1 MRPYTFQVF
10 SMEHIISILVIIL
23 VFIAF
28 LRFNKVLGIN
38 DKSRSFLF
46 VLAFIMISLDLSE
59 DLVRVFTGFYSIRKD
74 LPLQLCSIGV
84 YLAAF
89 TLVSRKKIFF
99 DLIFYW
105 GFVGATNAILTPDG
119 NLFELRI
126 FFFYSQAYHAALIF
140 AVLWLMIKYDMRMR
154 YGSILKVVVSTNI
167 IVGLLSILNY
177 ALDSNYMFLRQI
189 PNSVSPFLMGEW
201 PVYIIM
207 VQVFSIILV
216 VLFIRIQDLLMKPIK
231 Y

>member
-10 SMEHIISILVIIL
+10 SIEHIISIIVIIL

-28 LRFNKVLGIN
+28 FRFNKVLGIN

-154 YGSILKVVVSTNI
+154 YGSILKVVISTNI

-216 VLFIRIQDLLMKPIK
+216 VLFIRIQDVLMKPIK

>member
-154 YGSILKVVVSTNI
+154 YGSILKVVISTNI

-216 VLFIRIQDLLMKPIK
+216 VLFIRIQDLLMEPIK

>member
-154 YGSILKVVVSTNI
+154 YGSILKVVISTNI

-216 VLFIRIQDLLMKPIK
+216 VLFIRIQDILMKPIK

>member
-10 SMEHIISILVIIL
+10 SLEHIISIIVIIL

-28 LRFNKVLGIN
+28 FRFNKVLGIN

-154 YGSILKVVVSTNI
+154 YGSILKVVISTNI

>member
-10 SMEHIISILVIIL
+10 SLEHIISIIVIIL

-154 YGSILKVVVSTNI
+154 YGSILKVVISTNI

-189 PNSVSPFLMGEW
+189 PDSVSPFLMGEW

-216 VLFIRIQDLLMKPIK
+216 VLFIRIQDILMKPIK

>member
-10 SMEHIISILVIIL
+10 SIEHIISIIVIIL

-38 DKSRSFLF
+38 DNSRTFLF

-154 YGSILKVVVSTNI
+154 YGSILKVVISTNI

-201 PVYIIM
+201 PVYILM

-216 VLFIRIQDLLMKPIK
+216 VSFIRIQDLLMKPIK

>member
-1 MRPYTFQVF
+1 MYKAN
-10 SMEHIISILVIIL
+10 IIPSATSSEKI
-23 VFIAF
+23 
-28 LRFNKVLGIN
+28 
-38 DKSRSFLF
+38 KSL
-46 VLAFIMISLDLSE
+46 
-59 DLVRVFTGFYSIRKD
+59 
-74 LPLQLCSIGV
+74 IGEPSPQ
-84 YLAAF
+84 
-89 TLVSRKKIFF
+89 TSNFF
-99 DLIFYW
+99 
-105 GFVGATNAILTPDG
+105 
-119 NLFELRI
+119 FELRI

-154 YGSILKVVVSTNI
+154 YGSILKVVISTNI

>member
-10 SMEHIISILVIIL
+10 SIEHIISIIVIIL

-28 LRFNKVLGIN
+28 FRFNKVLGIN

-154 YGSILKVVVSTNI
+154 YGSILKVVISTNI

-189 PNSVSPFLMGEW
+189 PDSVSPFLMGEW

-207 VQVFSIILV
+207 VQVFSIILL
-216 VLFIRIQDLLMKPIK
+216 VLFISIQDTLMKPIK

>member
-10 SMEHIISILVIIL
+10 SIEHIISIIVIIL

-28 LRFNKVLGIN
+28 FRFNKVLGIN

-154 YGSILKVVVSTNI
+154 YGSILKVVISTNI

-189 PNSVSPFLMGEW
+189 PDSVSPFLMGEW

-216 VLFIRIQDLLMKPIK
+216 VLFIRIQDVVMKPIK

>member
-10 SMEHIISILVIIL
+10 SIEHIISIIVIIL

-28 LRFNKVLGIN
+28 FRFNKVLGIN

-154 YGSILKVVVSTNI
+154 YGSILKVVISTNI

-189 PNSVSPFLMGEW
+189 PESVSPFLMGEW

-216 VLFIRIQDLLMKPIK
+216 VLFISIQDTLMKPIK

>member
-10 SMEHIISILVIIL
+10 SIEHIISIIVIIL

-28 LRFNKVLGIN
+28 FRFNKVLGIN

-105 GFVGATNAILTPDG
+105 GLVGATNAILTPDG

-154 YGSILKVVVSTNI
+154 YGSILKVVISTNI

-189 PNSVSPFLMGEW
+189 PDSVSPFLMGEW

-207 VQVFSIILV
+207 VQVFSIILL
-216 VLFIRIQDLLMKPIK
+216 VLFISIQDTLMKPIK

>member
-10 SMEHIISILVIIL
+10 SIEHIISIIVIIL

-28 LRFNKVLGIN
+28 FRFNKVLGIN

-154 YGSILKVVVSTNI
+154 YGSILKVVISTNI

-177 ALDSNYMFLRQI
+177 AIDSNYMFLRQI

-216 VLFIRIQDLLMKPIK
+216 VLFIRIQDILMKPIK

>member
-10 SMEHIISILVIIL
+10 SIEHIISIIIIIL

-38 DKSRSFLF
+38 DNSRTFLF

-154 YGSILKVVVSTNI
+154 YGSILKVVISTNI

-201 PVYIIM
+201 PVYILM

-216 VLFIRIQDLLMKPIK
+216 VSFIRIQDLLMKPIK

>member
-140 AVLWLMIKYDMRMR
+140 AVLWL
-154 YGSILKVVVSTNI
+154 
-167 IVGLLSILNY
+167 
-177 ALDSNYMFLRQI
+177 
-189 PNSVSPFLMGEW
+189 
-201 PVYIIM
+201 
-207 VQVFSIILV
+207 
-216 VLFIRIQDLLMKPIK
+216 
-231 Y
+231 

>member
-10 SMEHIISILVIIL
+10 SIEHIISIIVIIL

-28 LRFNKVLGIN
+28 FRFNKVLGIN

-89 TLVSRKKIFF
+89 TLISRKKIFF

-154 YGSILKVVVSTNI
+154 YGSILKVVISTNI

-189 PNSVSPFLMGEW
+189 PDSVSPFLMGEW

-216 VLFIRIQDLLMKPIK
+216 VLFIRIQDILMKPIK

>member
-10 SMEHIISILVIIL
+10 SIEHIISIIVIIL

-28 LRFNKVLGIN
+28 FRFNKVLGIN
-38 DKSRSFLF
+38 DKSKSFLF

-189 PNSVSPFLMGEW
+189 PDSVSPFLMGEW

-207 VQVFSIILV
+207 VQVFSIVLV
-216 VLFIRIQDLLMKPIK
+216 VLFIRIQDILMKPIK

>member
-10 SMEHIISILVIIL
+10 SIEHITSIIVIIL

-38 DKSRSFLF
+38 DNSRTFLF

-154 YGSILKVVVSTNI
+154 YGSILKVVISTNI

-201 PVYIIM
+201 PVYILM

-216 VLFIRIQDLLMKPIK
+216 VSFIRIQDLLMKPIK

>member
-10 SMEHIISILVIIL
+10 SLEHIISIIVIIL

-28 LRFNKVLGIN
+28 FRFNKVLGIN

-46 VLAFIMISLDLSE
+46 ILAVSMISLDLSE

-119 NLFELRI
+119 NLFELRV

-154 YGSILKVVVSTNI
+154 YGSILKVVISTNI

-189 PNSVSPFLMGEW
+189 PDSVSPFLMGEW

-216 VLFIRIQDLLMKPIK
+216 VLFIRIQDILMKPIK

>member
-10 SMEHIISILVIIL
+10 SIEHIISIIVIIL

-38 DKSRSFLF
+38 DNSRTFLF
-46 VLAFIMISLDLSE
+46 GLAFIMISLDLSE

-140 AVLWLMIKYDMRMR
+140 AVLWMMIKYDMRME
-154 YGSILKVVVSTNI
+154 YKSIFQVVLYTNA
-167 IVGLLSILNY
+167 IVGIITFINIV
-177 ALDSNYMFLRQI
+177 LDSNYMFLRQI

-201 PVYIIM
+201 PVYILM
-207 VQVFSIILV
+207 VQVFSVILV
-216 VLFIRIQDLLMKPIK
+216 VLFIRLQDFFMKPIK

>member
-10 SMEHIISILVIIL
+10 SIEHIISIIVIIF

-38 DKSRSFLF
+38 DNSRTFLF

-154 YGSILKVVVSTNI
+154 YDSILKVVISTNI

-189 PNSVSPFLMGEW
+189 PDSVSPFLMGEW

-216 VLFIRIQDLLMKPIK
+216 VLFIRIQDILMKPIK

>member
-10 SMEHIISILVIIL
+10 SIEHIISIIVIIL

-28 LRFNKVLGIN
+28 FRFNKVLGIN

-126 FFFYSQAYHAALIF
+126 FFFYSQAYHASLIF

-154 YGSILKVVVSTNI
+154 YGSILKVVISTNI

-189 PNSVSPFLMGEW
+189 PDSVSPFLMGEW

-216 VLFIRIQDLLMKPIK
+216 VLFIRIQDILMKPIK

>member
-10 SMEHIISILVIIL
+10 SIEHIISIIVIIL

-28 LRFNKVLGIN
+28 FRFNKVLGIN

-154 YGSILKVVVSTNI
+154 YGSILKVVISTNI

-207 VQVFSIILV
+207 VQVFSIVLV
-216 VLFIRIQDLLMKPIK
+216 VLFIRIQDILMKPIK

>member
-10 SMEHIISILVIIL
+10 SIEHIISIIIIIL

-38 DKSRSFLF
+38 DNSRTFLF

-154 YGSILKVVVSTNI
+154 YGSILKVVISTNI

-216 VLFIRIQDLLMKPIK
+216 VSFIRIQDLLMKPIK

>member
-10 SMEHIISILVIIL
+10 SIEHIISIIVIIL

-28 LRFNKVLGIN
+28 FRFNKVLGIN

-154 YGSILKVVVSTNI
+154 YGSILKVVISTNI
-167 IVGLLSILNY
+167 IIGLLSILNY

-201 PVYIIM
+201 PVYILM

-216 VLFIRIQDLLMKPIK
+216 VSFIRIQNLLMKPIK

>member
-10 SMEHIISILVIIL
+10 SIEHIISIIVIIL

-28 LRFNKVLGIN
+28 FRFNKVLGIN

-154 YGSILKVVVSTNI
+154 YGSILKVVISTNI

-189 PNSVSPFLMGEW
+189 PDSVSPFLMGEW

-216 VLFIRIQDLLMKPIK
+216 VLFIRIQDTLMKPIK

>member
-10 SMEHIISILVIIL
+10 SIEHIISIIIIIL

-38 DKSRSFLF
+38 DNSRTFLF

-140 AVLWLMIKYDMRMR
+140 AVLWMMIKYDMRME
-154 YGSILKVVVSTNI
+154 YKSIFQVVLYTNA
-167 IVGLLSILNY
+167 IVGIITFINIV
-177 ALDSNYMFLRQI
+177 LDSNYMFLRQI

-201 PVYIIM
+201 PVYILM
-207 VQVFSIILV
+207 VQVFSVILV
-216 VLFIRIQDLLMKPIK
+216 VSFIRLQDFFMKPIK

>member
-154 YGSILKVVVSTNI
+154 YGSILKVVISTNI

-189 PNSVSPFLMGEW
+189 PDSVSPFLMGEW

-216 VLFIRIQDLLMKPIK
+216 VLFIRIQDILMKPIK

>member
-10 SMEHIISILVIIL
+10 SIEHIISIIIIIL

-28 LRFNKVLGIN
+28 FRFNKVLGIN

-154 YGSILKVVVSTNI
+154 YGSILKVVISTNI

-189 PNSVSPFLMGEW
+189 PDSVSPFLMGEW

-216 VLFIRIQDLLMKPIK
+216 VLFIRIQDTLMKPIK

>member
-1 MRPYTFQVF
+1 M
-10 SMEHIISILVIIL
+10 

-28 LRFNKVLGIN
+28 FRFNKVLGIN

-154 YGSILKVVVSTNI
+154 YGSILKVVISTNI
-167 IVGLLSILNY
+167 IIGLLSILNY

-201 PVYIIM
+201 PVYILM

-216 VLFIRIQDLLMKPIK
+216 VSFIRIQNLLMKPIK

>member
-10 SMEHIISILVIIL
+10 SIEHIISIIVIIL

-28 LRFNKVLGIN
+28 FRFNKVLGIN

-154 YGSILKVVVSTNI
+154 YGSILKVVISTNI

-201 PVYIIM
+201 PVYILM

-216 VLFIRIQDLLMKPIK
+216 VSFIRIQDLLMKPIK

>member
-10 SMEHIISILVIIL
+10 SIEHIISIIVIIL

-28 LRFNKVLGIN
+28 FRFNKVLGIN

-59 DLVRVFTGFYSIRKD
+59 DLVRV
-74 LPLQLCSIGV
+74 
-84 YLAAF
+84 F

-154 YGSILKVVVSTNI
+154 YGSILKVVISTNI

-189 PNSVSPFLMGEW
+189 PDSVSPFLMGEW

-216 VLFIRIQDLLMKPIK
+216 VLFIRIQDTLMKPIK

>member
-23 VFIAF
+23 VFIAL

-140 AVLWLMIKYDMRMR
+140 AILWLMIKYDMRMR
-154 YGSILKVVVSTNI
+154 YGSILKVVISTNI

-201 PVYIIM
+201 PVYILM

-216 VLFIRIQDLLMKPIK
+216 VSFIWIQDFLMKPIK

>member
-10 SMEHIISILVIIL
+10 SIEHITSIIVIIL

-38 DKSRSFLF
+38 DNSRTFLF
-46 VLAFIMISLDLSE
+46 GLAFIMISLDLSE

-154 YGSILKVVVSTNI
+154 YGSILKVVISTNI

-177 ALDSNYMFLRQI
+177 VLDSNYMFLRQI

-201 PVYIIM
+201 PVYILM

-216 VLFIRIQDLLMKPIK
+216 VSFIRIQDLLMKPIK

>member
-10 SMEHIISILVIIL
+10 SIEHITSIIVIIL

-38 DKSRSFLF
+38 DNSRTFLF
-46 VLAFIMISLDLSE
+46 GLAFIMISLDLSE

-154 YGSILKVVVSTNI
+154 YGSILKAVISTNI
-167 IVGLLSILNY
+167 IVGFLSILNY

-201 PVYIIM
+201 PVYILM

>member
-154 YGSILKVVVSTNI
+154 YGSILKVVISTNI

-201 PVYIIM
+201 PVYILM

-216 VLFIRIQDLLMKPIK
+216 VSFIRIQDFLMKPIK

>member
-10 SMEHIISILVIIL
+10 SIEHIISIIVIIL

-28 LRFNKVLGIN
+28 FRFNKVLGIN

-154 YGSILKVVVSTNI
+154 YGSILKVVISTNI

-189 PNSVSPFLMGEW
+189 PDSVSPFLMGEW

-216 VLFIRIQDLLMKPIK
+216 VLFIRIQDIIMKPIK

>member
-10 SMEHIISILVIIL
+10 SIEHITSIIVIIL

-38 DKSRSFLF
+38 DNSRTFLF
-46 VLAFIMISLDLSE
+46 VMAFIMISLDLSE

-154 YGSILKVVVSTNI
+154 YGSILKVVISTNI

-201 PVYIIM
+201 PVYILM

-216 VLFIRIQDLLMKPIK
+216 VSFIRIQNLLMKPIK